1 MRFRVRLLRNH
12 GRRLRWQDVLNGP
25 SYVGDLR
32 TYLTSGD
39 QRVKAATL
47 ISLENQR
54 AILPDLYEPALLGFS
69 IFAIRLRGFER
80 LEGPDGPYAVVQE
93 WHCEMP

>member
-1 MRFRVRLLRNH
+1 MHFRVRLLRER

-32 TYLTSGD
+32 TYLSSGD
-39 QRVKAATL
+39 HRSTAATL
-47 ISLENQR
+47 VSSDSNR
-54 AILPDLYEPALLGFS
+54 AMIPDLYAPALLGFS
-69 IFAIRLRGFER
+69 TLAFRLRGFER
-80 LEGPDGPYAVVQE
+80 TEGPDGSYAVVQE